1 MVLVRQWSSQW
12 FSYLGDFVVMVC
24 GNFLRISSVCEL
36 GDFVLRE
43 RDNQMKRDKEE
54 REKQYE
60 MVTKRRE
67 RNNES
72 GREMCMN
79 TFLEKKN

>member
-1 MVLVRQWSSQW
+1 
-12 FSYLGDFVVMVC
+12 
-24 GNFLRISSVCEL
+24 
-36 GDFVLRE
+36 
-43 RDNQMKRDKEE
+43 MKRDKEE

-79 TFLEKKN
+79 TFLEKKKISIGNKQFHAISRVLLFIVKILG

>member
-1 MVLVRQWSSQW
+1 
-12 FSYLGDFVVMVC
+12 
-24 GNFLRISSVCEL
+24 
-36 GDFVLRE
+36 
-43 RDNQMKRDKEE
+43 MKRDKEE
-54 REKQYE
+54 REKQCE

-79 TFLEKKN
+79 TFLEKKKLALAINSFMP